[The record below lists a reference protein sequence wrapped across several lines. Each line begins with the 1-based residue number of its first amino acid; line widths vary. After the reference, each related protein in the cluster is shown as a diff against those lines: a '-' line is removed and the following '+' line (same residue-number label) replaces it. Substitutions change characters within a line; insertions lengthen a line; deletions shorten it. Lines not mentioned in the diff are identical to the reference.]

1 MYNDGEV
8 KKNERKCETMA
19 KMAKKESKREDIK
32 QEVRKIVEEIVRQ
45 QITQQEEREPAHAS
59 ITLRVYP
66 NLYKKVFEMARDGH
80 TNMADAIDRYINDF
94 NLTINRLTEENER
107 LKSELTNCNDS
118 LKEAKEE
125 AMAWKKK
132 AVENLKNI

>member
-1 MYNDGEV
+1 
-8 KKNERKCETMA
+8 MA

-125 AMAWKKK
+125 AIAWKKK